1 MAKKP
6 KVQKKLDCTDLNSQ
20 ISKIYSDLSRLEPLR
35 RAMGKKSVDVM
46 FIMDCTGSMSPWI
59 EAAKREIKSII
70 ECLKNQFFNINI
82 RVSIVGYRDYSV
94 YDPKENMYS
103 IFEFST
109 DIEKCL
115 KFLKEL
121 RAIGNSDLCEDV
133 AGGL

>member
-1 MAKKP
+1 
-6 KVQKKLDCTDLNSQ
+6 
-20 ISKIYSDLSRLEPLR
+20 
-35 RAMGKKSVDVM
+35 MGKKSLDVM

-70 ECLKNQFFNINI
+70 DCLRNQFFNINI

-121 RAIGNSDLCEDV
+121 RAIGNRDLCEDV